1 MSSHRPRNS
10 KRFVDADLMTPLS
23 SATSEFIQLVDNRF
37 SVSTRQWQAHAM
49 QALLEG
55 NNVLVRAGTGSGKSL
70 IFEAMTLS
78 KRDAVVLVVS
88 PIIAL
93 MNSQVDSPDIHS

>member
-1 MSSHRPRNS
+1 
-10 KRFVDADLMTPLS
+10 MTPVSL
-23 SATSEFIQLVDNRF
+23 ATSEFIQLVDNRF
-37 SVSTRQWQAHAM
+37 AVSTRKWQAHAM

-78 KRDAVVLVVS
+78 KPDAVVLVVS

-93 MNSQVDSPDIHS
+93 MNSQVYSLIYTADE

>member
-1 MSSHRPRNS
+1 
-10 KRFVDADLMTPLS
+10 
-23 SATSEFIQLVDNRF
+23 
-37 SVSTRQWQAHAM
+37 M